1 MSTGRELLGDTRRRS
16 IQRLIWTLVLGFFL
30 GGLFT
35 KLSEIFLPESAA
47 RDFLTTSVVSSLG
60 PLSVDLVAVDFTLGP
75 IGVELN
81 VLTLVGVGIV
91 AFIARSWI

>member
-1 MSTGRELLGDTRRRS
+1 MATGRELLGTRRRS
-16 IQRLIWTLVLGFFL
+16 AQRLVWTLILGLFL

-35 KLSEIFLPESAA
+35 KLSDTFLPESAA
-47 RDFLTTSVVSSLG
+47 RDFLTTSVKASLG
-60 PLSVDLVAVDFTLGP
+60 PFSVDLVAVALTLGP
-75 IGVELN
+75 LVVELN

>member
-1 MSTGRELLGDTRRRS
+1 V
-16 IQRLIWTLVLGFFL
+16 QRLVWTLVLGLFL

-47 RDFLTTSVVSSLG
+47 RDFLGFSVKASVG
-60 PLSVDLVAVDFTLGP
+60 PFSIDLVAVALTLGP
-75 IGVELN
+75 LVVQLN
-81 VLTLVGVGIV
+81 VLTLVGIGIV

>member
-1 MSTGRELLGDTRRRS
+1 VATGRELLDRRRRTA
-16 IQRLIWTLVLGFFL
+16 QRLVWTLILGLFL

-35 KLSEIFLPESAA
+35 KLSDTFLPESAA
-47 RDFLTTSVVSSLG
+47 KDFLTTSVKASLG
-60 PLSVDLVAVDFTLGP
+60 PFSVDLVAVALTLGP
-75 IGVELN
+75 LVVELN

>member
-1 MSTGRELLGDTRRRS
+1 M
-16 IQRLIWTLVLGFFL
+16 QRLVWTLILGLFL

-47 RDFLTTSVVSSLG
+47 RDFLATSVKATVG
-60 PLSVDLVAVDFTLGP
+60 PFSVDLVAVALTLGP
-75 IGVELN
+75 LVVELN